1 MKAIQVLLIG
11 TMLFYG
17 GVFIFRLRGGIF
29 VKPALA
35 LLFLT
40 GIFFIL
46 FPDTT
51 TVIAHLMG
59 VDRGADMIFYLYI
72 VSSLIAILH
81 FYSKL
86 RSLQAHLTLLMR
98 GEAIRNAVKMGN
110 SDSASVVDLVNDPK
124 P

>member
-11 TMLFYG
+11 MMLLYG
-17 GVFIFRLRGGIF
+17 VIFIFRLRGSIF

-40 GIFFIL
+40 GIFFVL

-51 TVIAHLMG
+51 TVIAHLLG

-72 VSSLIAILH
+72 VASLIAILH

-86 RSLQAHLTLLMR
+86 RSLQADLTLLIR
-98 GEAIRNAVKMGN
+98 DQAIKNAIKMGN
-110 SDSASVVDLVNDPK
+110 TDTASAVDAVNDPDA
-124 P
+124 